1 MELNVLPIPRGIRA
15 ILFDLGNV
23 LIDVDF
29 YRCARFWSDRSGVP
43 AETLA
48 SRFRIDRAYQDFECG
63 RLTASDYYAALRRML
78 GIDLPDDVM
87 REGWNTII
95 KGEKPGIRDCLGRLS
110 RRYPLYILTNTNPEH
125 EIVWRDTHRDLLG
138 YFEKIFVSSR
148 MGFRKPDAEVYRQAA
163 RSIGQPCEH
172 VLFFDDAEENVS
184 GARRCGM
191 QAVHVVDHDTI
202 PSSLSFLAADP
213 DA

>member
-1 MELNVLPIPRGIRA
+1 MGLNVLPIPRGIRA

-95 KGEKPGIRDCLGRLS
+95 KGEKLGIRDCLGRLS
-110 RRYPLYILTNTNPEH
+110 RPLSPVYPDQH
-125 EIVWRDTHRDLLG
+125 
-138 YFEKIFVSSR
+138 
-148 MGFRKPDAEVYRQAA
+148 Q
-163 RSIGQPCEH
+163 
-172 VLFFDDAEENVS
+172 S
-184 GARRCGM
+184 GARNRVARYAPG
-191 QAVHVVDHDTI
+191 
-202 PSSLSFLAADP
+202 SFGLF
-213 DA
+213 